1 MWRIGQKQDF
11 LTGIQNFNK
20 KLFYIIFSIELTT
33 NRTQRYSESY
43 DATLIGIDNE
53 VFGGEKLPYFKA
65 CVKPAKYS
73 LLQCL
78 RCSKEGNKDNETD
91 RDKYEDKD
99 KQIKDKDKQIKEKE
113 NTTKGERQLQI

>member
-1 MWRIGQKQDF
+1 MF
-11 LTGIQNFNK
+11 L
-20 KLFYIIFSIELTT
+20 
-33 NRTQRYSESY
+33 
-43 DATLIGIDNE
+43 E

-65 CVKPAKYS
+65 LVKPAKSS

-91 RDKYEDKD
+91 RDKYKDKDKQIKDKDKQIKDKDKQIKDKD

-113 NTTKGERQLQI
+113 NTTKWERQMQI